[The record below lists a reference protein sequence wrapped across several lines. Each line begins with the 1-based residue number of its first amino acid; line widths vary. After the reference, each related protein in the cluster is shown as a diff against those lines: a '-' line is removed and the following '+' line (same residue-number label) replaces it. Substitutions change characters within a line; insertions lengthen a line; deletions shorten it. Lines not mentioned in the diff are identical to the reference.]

1 MSSKLTDQ
9 ADLKIS
15 PQETVLLQ
23 NQEGLQLIE
32 LYLKRSRF
40 AVQYTILLYLF
51 VAYSFYG
58 AAETSHVVAWLV
70 YALSIDALIL
80 IHVNSYDTNEVS
92 DAELKNFKHR
102 QILLHFFAGLVWSL
116 AGFLLI
122 NDSTPMM
129 LVYMVFTISGI
140 LISMAVSIMSPSMLG
155 LTAYTLSAASFT
167 VYYTWQH
174 FDKLNLFFLGAIALI
189 ITVMQIGYDAH
200 KQYKRYI
207 KVLVLNSFMN
217 NKLNASNQVL
227 NQYAN
232 VDELTGLNNRRF
244 ILEYYYSKVS
254 NAKRYQLPLSILLI
268 DIDYFKK
275 VNDQF
280 GHPIGDEV
288 LMSVAVDL
296 ANGLRESDLIGR
308 YGGEEFLA
316 LLPMADLNEAKIIA
330 ERLRAQVANS
340 VVFQEKYGF
349 GVTVSIGLAEFSLN
363 ETELELIARVDKV
376 LYAAKNNGRNRVEVS
391 TNIQL

>member
-1 MSSKLTDQ
+1 
-9 ADLKIS
+9 
-15 PQETVLLQ
+15 
-23 NQEGLQLIE
+23 
-32 LYLKRSRF
+32 
-40 AVQYTILLYLF
+40 
-51 VAYSFYG
+51 
-58 AAETSHVVAWLV
+58 
-70 YALSIDALIL
+70 
-80 IHVNSYDTNEVS
+80 
-92 DAELKNFKHR
+92 
-102 QILLHFFAGLVWSL
+102 
-116 AGFLLI
+116 
-122 NDSTPMM
+122 
-129 LVYMVFTISGI
+129 
-140 LISMAVSIMSPSMLG
+140 MLG

-174 FDKLNLFFLGAIALI
+174 FDKLHLFFFGAIALI
-189 ITVMQIGYDAH
+189 ITVMQIGYEAH

-207 KVLVLNSFMN
+207 KVLMLNSFMN
-217 NKLNASNQVL
+217 NKLNANNQLL
-227 NQYAN
+227 NQHAN

-244 ILEYYYSKVS
+244 ILEDYYSKVS
-254 NAKRYQLPLSILLI
+254 SAKRYQLPLSILLI

-316 LLPMADLNEAKIIA
+316 LLPMANLDEAQIIA

-391 TNIQL
+391 TNIVL

>member
-9 ADLKIS
+9 ADLKIN
-15 PQETVLLQ
+15 PQETILLQ
-23 NQEGLQLIE
+23 NQENLHLVE

-40 AVQYTILLYLF
+40 AVMHTILLYFF

-58 AAETSHVVAWLV
+58 VAETSRVVAWLV
-70 YALSIDALIL
+70 YMLSIDALIL
-80 IHVNSYDTNEVS
+80 MHVNSYDTNQVT
-92 DAELKNFKHR
+92 DAESKNYQYR
-102 QILLHFFAGLVWSL
+102 QILLHFFAGMVWSL

-122 NDSTPMM
+122 NDATPVM
-129 LVYMVFTISGI
+129 LVYLFFTISGI

-155 LTAYTLSAASFT
+155 LSAYTLSAASFT

-174 FDKLNLFFLGAIALI
+174 FDTLNLFFWGALALI
-189 ITVMQIGYDAH
+189 ISVMQIGYDAH

-207 KVLVLNSFMN
+207 KVLMLNSFMN

-227 NQYAN
+227 NQHAN

-244 ILEYYYSKVS
+244 ILEDYYSKIS
-254 NAKRYQLPLSILLI
+254 SAKRYQQPLSILLI

-340 VVFQEKYGF
+340 LVFQEKYGF
-349 GVTVSIGLAEFSLN
+349 SVTVSIGLAELSMN
-363 ETELELIARVDKV
+363 ETELGLIARVDKA

>member
-1 MSSKLTDQ
+1 MNNKVADQ
-9 ADLKIS
+9 VGLKAS
-15 PQETVLLQ
+15 PQETVILQ
-23 NQEGLQLIE
+23 NQESLHLIE

-40 AVQYTILLYLF
+40 VVLHTTLLYLF
-51 VAYSFYG
+51 VAYCFYG
-58 AAETSHVVAWLV
+58 IAETSHVVTWLV
-70 YALSIDALIL
+70 YILSIDSLIL
-80 IHVNSYDTNEVS
+80 IHVNSYDTNQIS
-92 DAELKNFKHR
+92 DAESKNYKYR

-129 LVYMVFTISGI
+129 LVYLVFTISGI

-174 FDKLNLFFLGAIALI
+174 FDALNLYFLGAIGLI
-189 ITVMQIGYDAH
+189 IAVIQIGYDAH

-207 KVLVLNSFMN
+207 KVLMLNNLMN
-217 NKLNASNQVL
+217 NKLNSSNQVL
-227 NQYAN
+227 NQHAN

-244 ILEYYYSKVS
+244 ILEGYYSKVS
-254 NAKRYQLPLSILLI
+254 SAKRYRQPLSILLI

-316 LLPMADLNEAKIIA
+316 LLPMADLNEAQIIA

-340 VVFQEKYGF
+340 LIFKEKYGF
-349 GVTVSIGLAEFSLN
+349 GVTVSVGLAELSLN
-363 ETELELIARVDKV
+363 ETELELIARVDKA

-391 TNIQL
+391 TNNQL

>member
-1 MSSKLTDQ
+1 MTSKSIEQ
-9 ADLKIS
+9 GELKVS
-15 PQETVLLQ
+15 PQEAVLLQ
-23 NQEGLQLIE
+23 NQESLHLVE

-40 AVQYTILLYLF
+40 AVMHTILLYFF
-51 VAYSFYG
+51 VAYCFYG
-58 AAETSHVVAWLV
+58 AVETSRVAAWLV
-70 YALSIDALIL
+70 YMLVIDMLVL
-80 IHVNSYDTNEVS
+80 MHVNSYDTNEITDVES
-92 DAELKNFKHR
+92 KNYQYR
-102 QILLHFFAGLVWSL
+102 QILLHLFSGAVWSA

-122 NDSTPMM
+122 NDATPIM
-129 LVYMVFTISGI
+129 LVYLFFTISGI
-140 LISMAVSIMSPSMLG
+140 LVSLATSIMSPSMLG
-155 LTAYTLSAASFT
+155 LIAYTLSAGSFT

-174 FDKLNLFFLGAIALI
+174 FDTLHLFFWGAIALMM
-189 ITVMQIGYDAH
+189 TVLQIGYDAH

-207 KVLVLNSFMN
+207 KVLMLNSFMN
-217 NKLNASNQVL
+217 NKLNANNQVL
-227 NQYAN
+227 NQLAN

-244 ILEYYYSKVS
+244 ILEDYYSKVS
-254 NAKRYQLPLSILLI
+254 AAKRYQQPLSILLI

-296 ANGLRESDLIGR
+296 ENGLRESDLIGR

-316 LLPMADLNEAKIIA
+316 LLPMADLVEAQIIA

-349 GVTVSIGLAEFSLN
+349 GVTVSIGLAELSLK
-363 ETELELIARVDKV
+363 ETELELIARVDKA
-376 LYAAKNNGRNRVEVS
+376 LYTAKNNGRNRVE
-391 TNIQL
+391 IA

>member
-1 MSSKLTDQ
+1 MNSKLTHQ
-9 ADLKIS
+9 TDLKVS

-23 NQEGLQLIE
+23 NQESLHLIE

-40 AVQYTILLYLF
+40 AVLHTILLYLF
-51 VAYSFYG
+51 VAYCFYG
-58 AAETSHVVAWLV
+58 VAETSHVVAWLV
-70 YALSIDALIL
+70 FMLIIDALIFM
-80 IHVNSYDTNEVS
+80 HVNSYNTNRVS
-92 DAELKNFKHR
+92 DAESKKYKHR

-116 AGFLLI
+116 AGLLLI

-129 LVYMVFTISGI
+129 LVYLFFTISGI

-189 ITVMQIGYDAH
+189 ITVMQIGYEAH

-207 KVLVLNSFMN
+207 KVLMLNSFMN

-254 NAKRYQLPLSILLI
+254 SAKRYQLPLSVLLI

>member
-1 MSSKLTDQ
+1 M
-9 ADLKIS
+9 
-15 PQETVLLQ
+15 
-23 NQEGLQLIE
+23 
-32 LYLKRSRF
+32 
-40 AVQYTILLYLF
+40 
-51 VAYSFYG
+51 AYAFYG
-58 AAETSHVVAWLV
+58 VAETSHVVVWLV
-70 YALSIDALIL
+70 YMLSIDALIL
-80 IHVNSYDTNEVS
+80 MHVNSYDTNRVS
-92 DAELKNFKHR
+92 DAESKNYKYR

-116 AGFLLI
+116 AGFLFI

-174 FDKLNLFFLGAIALI
+174 FDTLNLFFLGAIALI
-189 ITVMQIGYDAH
+189 ITVMQIGYDVH

-207 KVLVLNSFMN
+207 KVLMLNSFMN
-217 NKLNASNQVL
+217 SKLNVSNQVL
-227 NQYAN
+227 NQHAN

-244 ILEYYYSKVS
+244 ILEDYYSKVS
-254 NAKRYQLPLSILLI
+254 SAKRYQLPLSILLI

-316 LLPMADLNEAKIIA
+316 LLPMANLDEAQIIA

-340 VVFQEKYGF
+340 LIFKEKYGF

-363 ETELELIARVDKV
+363 ETELELIARVDKA

>member
-9 ADLKIS
+9 ADFKVS
-15 PQETVLLQ
+15 PQETILLQ
-23 NQEGLQLIE
+23 NQESLHLIE
-32 LYLKRSRF
+32 LYLKRSRL
-40 AVQYTILLYLF
+40 AVLHTILLYLF
-51 VAYSFYG
+51 VAYCFYG
-58 AAETSHVVAWLV
+58 VAETSHVIAWFV
-70 YALSIDALIL
+70 YMLIIDTLIFM
-80 IHVNSYDTNEVS
+80 HVNSYDTNLVS
-92 DAELKNFKHR
+92 DAESKNYKHR

-116 AGFLLI
+116 AGFVLI

-129 LVYMVFTISGI
+129 LVYLFFTISGI

-174 FDKLNLFFLGAIALI
+174 SDKLNLFFLGAIALI

-391 TNIQL
+391 TNIVL

>member
-1 MSSKLTDQ
+1 MNGKLTDQ

-15 PQETVLLQ
+15 PQETALLQ
-23 NQEGLQLIE
+23 NQESLHLIE

-40 AVQYTILLYLF
+40 AVLHTILLYLF
-51 VAYSFYG
+51 VAYCFYG
-58 AAETSHVVAWLV
+58 VAEISHVVAWLV
-70 YALSIDALIL
+70 YMLIIDALIFM
-80 IHVNSYDTNEVS
+80 HVNSYDTNRVS
-92 DAELKNFKHR
+92 DAESKHYKHR

-116 AGFLLI
+116 AGFIFI

-129 LVYMVFTISGI
+129 LVYLFFTISGI

-155 LTAYTLSAASFT
+155 LATYTLSAASFT

-174 FDKLNLFFLGAIALI
+174 FDTLNLFFLGAIALI

-207 KVLVLNSFMN
+207 KVLMLNSFMN
-217 NKLNASNQVL
+217 NKLNANNQVL
-227 NQYAN
+227 NQHAN

-244 ILEYYYSKVS
+244 ILEDYYSKVS
-254 NAKRYQLPLSILLI
+254 SAKRYQLPLSILLI

-316 LLPMADLNEAKIIA
+316 LLPMANLDEAQIIA
-330 ERLRAQVANS
+330 ERLRSQVANS
-340 VVFQEKYGF
+340 LVFQKKYGF
-349 GVTVSIGLAEFSLN
+349 GVTVSIGLAELSLN
-363 ETELELIARVDKV
+363 ETELELIARVDKA

>member
-9 ADLKIS
+9 ADFKVS
-15 PQETVLLQ
+15 PQETILLQ
-23 NQEGLQLIE
+23 NQESLHLIE
-32 LYLKRSRF
+32 LYLKRSRL
-40 AVQYTILLYLF
+40 AVLHTILLYLF
-51 VAYSFYG
+51 VAYCFYG
-58 AAETSHVVAWLV
+58 VAETSHVIAWFV
-70 YALSIDALIL
+70 YMLIIDTLIFM
-80 IHVNSYDTNEVS
+80 HVNSYDTNRVS
-92 DAELKNFKHR
+92 DAESKNYKHR

-129 LVYMVFTISGI
+129 LVYLFFTISGI
-140 LISMAVSIMSPSMLG
+140 LISMAVSIMSASMLG
-155 LTAYTLSAASFT
+155 LAAFTLSAASFT

-174 FDKLNLFFLGAIALI
+174 FDRLHLFFFGAIALI
-189 ITVMQIGYDAH
+189 ITVMQIGYEAH

-207 KVLVLNSFMN
+207 KVLMLNSFMN
-217 NKLNASNQVL
+217 NKLNANNQLL
-227 NQYAN
+227 NQHAN

-244 ILEYYYSKVS
+244 ILEDYYSKVS
-254 NAKRYQLPLSILLI
+254 SAKRYQLPLSILLI

-280 GHPIGDEV
+280 GHPTGDEV

-316 LLPMADLNEAKIIA
+316 LLPMADLDEAQIIA
-330 ERLRAQVANS
+330 ERLRSQVANS
-340 VVFQEKYGF
+340 PVIQEKYGF
-349 GVTVSIGLAEFSLN
+349 SVTVSIGLAELSLN
-363 ETELELIARVDKV
+363 ETELELIARVDKA

-391 TNIQL
+391 TSIHF

>member
-1 MSSKLTDQ
+1 MSSKLTHQ

-23 NQEGLQLIE
+23 NQESLHLVE

-40 AVQYTILLYLF
+40 AVLHTILLYFF
-51 VAYSFYG
+51 VAYCFYG
-58 AAETSHVVAWLV
+58 VAETSRVVAWLI
-70 YALSIDALIL
+70 YMLSIDALIL
-80 IHVNSYDTNEVS
+80 IHVNSYDTNQITDVES
-92 DAELKNFKHR
+92 KNYQHR
-102 QILLHFFAGLVWSL
+102 QILLHLFAGSVWSA

-122 NDSTPMM
+122 NNATPIM
-129 LVYMVFTISGI
+129 LVYLFFTISGI
-140 LISMAVSIMSPSMLG
+140 LLSMAVSIMSPSMLG
-155 LTAYTLSAASFT
+155 LTAYTFSAASFT

-174 FDKLNLFFLGAIALI
+174 FDTLKLFFLGAIALI

-207 KVLVLNSFMN
+207 KVLMQNSFMN

-227 NQYAN
+227 NQHAN

-244 ILEYYYSKVS
+244 ILEDYYSKVS
-254 NAKRYQLPLSILLI
+254 SAKRYQLPLSILLI

-296 ANGLRESDLIGR
+296 ASGLRESDLICR

-316 LLPMADLNEAKIIA
+316 LLPMADLVEAQIIA

-349 GVTVSIGLAEFSLN
+349 GVTVSIGLAKLSMN
-363 ETELELIARVDKV
+363 ETELELIARTDKA